1 MIQLKLLCFDKFLNS
16 MKCVRFDEI
25 QLNLIKDDDFSKI
38 IRAVCNKID
47 LISIIFGPKIIIL
60 RKFMIF
66 GPEQFSGK

>member
-1 MIQLKLLCFDKFLNS
+1 

-47 LISIIFGPKIIIL
+47 LKY
-60 RKFMIF
+60 K
-66 GPEQFSGK
+66 